1 MFPQRHRVPLPQ
13 RRGPHYLVRMSFID
27 ARNRRTGN
35 AGTATASVR
44 PGTAGV
50 LLVNLGTPAATDNR
64 SVRRY
69 LGEFLSDRRVI
80 EANPLVWQPILRG
93 IVLNTRPRKSAA
105 NYKRIW
111 NGARNESPLRTYTRS
126 QAEQL
131 DARLATER
139 IPVEWGM
146 RYGTPTTAGAIDRLI
161 ARGCDRILLLPLY
174 PQYSATT
181 TATAN
186 DQAFRALMR
195 LRRQPALRTMPSFPD
210 DPAYIEALA
219 TSVRRRLGELDWTP
233 EVLIASF
240 HGLPVEYVQRGDPYV
255 TECARTMTALRA
267 ALGMTPRELPLTF
280 QSRFGPTRWLGPY
293 TEPRVKKLAERGIR
307 RIVVLTPGF
316 LADCIE
322 TLDEIGNEVREAFEH
337 AGGEKFATVPCLN
350 DSAEAIDMLERL
362 VRRELAG
369 WR

>member
-1 MFPQRHRVPLPQ
+1 
-13 RRGPHYLVRMSFID
+13 MSFID
-27 ARNRRTGN
+27 ARNRKTGN
-35 AGTATASVR
+35 PGTAAATVKT
-44 PGTAGV
+44 GVAGV
-50 LLVNLGTPAATDNR
+50 LLVNLGTPDAADTR

-69 LGEFLSDRRVI
+69 LSEFLSDRRVI
-80 EANPLVWQPILRG
+80 EANQLIWQPILQG

-105 NYKRIW
+105 NYRRIW
-111 NGARNESPLRTYTRS
+111 NTERNESPLRTYTRG
-126 QAEQL
+126 QAEGL
-131 DARLATER
+131 EARLAADGV
-139 IPVEWGM
+139 PVEWGM
-146 RYGTPTTAGAIDRLI
+146 RYGAPTTASGIDRLI

-195 LRRQPALRTMPSFPD
+195 LRRQPALRTAPSFPD

-219 TSVRRRLGELDWTP
+219 ASVRRTLAGLDWTP
-233 EVLIASF
+233 EILIASF

-255 TECARTMTALRA
+255 TECARTMNALRE
-267 ALGMTPRELPLTF
+267 ALGMTPQELPLTF

-293 TEPRVKKLAERGIR
+293 TEPKVKKLAAAGVR
-307 RIVVLTPGF
+307 RIAVLTPGF

-322 TLDEIGNEVREAFEH
+322 TLDEIGNELREAFLH
-337 AGGEKFATVPCLN
+337 AGGERFVTVPCLN
-350 DSAEAIDMLERL
+350 DSPDAIAMLERL
-362 VRRELAG
+362 VRRELGG

>member
-1 MFPQRHRVPLPQ
+1 
-13 RRGPHYLVRMSFID
+13 MSFID

-35 AGTATASVR
+35 PGTAAATVR

-50 LLVNLGTPAATDNR
+50 LLVNLGTPDGTDNR
-64 SVRRY
+64 AIKRY
-69 LGEFLSDRRVI
+69 LSEFLSDRRVI
-80 EANPLVWQPILRG
+80 EASPLIWQPILQG
-93 IVLNTRPRKSAA
+93 IVLNTRPRKTGA

-111 NGARNESPLRTYTRS
+111 NTARDESPLRTYTRS

-131 DARLATER
+131 DARLATDG

-146 RYGTPTTAGAIDRLI
+146 RYGTPSTAAAIDRLI

-174 PQYSATT
+174 PQYSAST

-210 DPAYIEALA
+210 DPAYVEALA
-219 TSVRRRLGELDWTP
+219 IGVRRRLAELDWTP

-255 TECARTMTALRA
+255 TECARTITALRE
-267 ALGMTPRELPLTF
+267 ALGMSPRELPLTF

-293 TEPRVKKLAERGIR
+293 TEPRVKKLAAAGVR
-307 RIVVLTPGF
+307 RIAVLTPGF

-337 AGGEKFATVPCLN
+337 AGGEKFATIPCLN
-350 DSAEAIDMLERL
+350 DSPEAIDMLERL